1 MAYCTQDDLVTRF
14 GEEEL
19 AQLTDHNWEDG
30 RLDETVIARAIDDAT
45 GEIDARLVKRYP
57 LPLETTPRLLT
68 RVACDIARFYLYQD
82 RVTETVEKRY
92 AAAIKLLDGIA
103 RGDVSLGLESTQ
115 QPQDGPAE
123 ITSAERL
130 FKRSSMGDLL

>member
-30 RLDETVIARAIDDAT
+30 RLDEAVIARAIDDAT

-57 LPLETTPRLLT
+57 LPLETIPRLLT

-92 AAAIKLLDGIA
+92 SAAIKLLDGIA

-123 ITSAERL
+123 ITSDDRL
-130 FKRSSMGDLL
+130 FNRSSMGDLL

>member
-1 MAYCTQDDLVTRF
+1 MTYCTQDDLVTRF

-30 RLDETVIARAIDDAT
+30 RLDETVIARAIDDAA

-57 LPLETTPRLLT
+57 LPLTTVPRLLT

-92 AAAIKLLDGIA
+92 NAAIKLLDGMA

-123 ITSAERL
+123 ITSNDRL